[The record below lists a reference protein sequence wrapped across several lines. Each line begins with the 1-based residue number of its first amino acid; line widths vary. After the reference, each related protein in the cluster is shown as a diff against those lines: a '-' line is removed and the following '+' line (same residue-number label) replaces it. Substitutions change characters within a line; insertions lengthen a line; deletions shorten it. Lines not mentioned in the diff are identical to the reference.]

1 MVGELAC
8 SRRAFIAG
16 LAGQAV
22 AVSNLDTTISLA
34 RTRGGIELAP
44 PEDFSFVGL
53 QKTAERLA
61 ASPYVS
67 ANLPAS
73 DILSKIDFDVYQSI
87 RFRSAHTLF
96 LDSSTQYP
104 IQLFHLGKLA
114 KRPVRISLI
123 GGDGRAREI
132 LYSSDLFDVPPDHP
146 ALKLP
151 PDIGFAGFRVMDMDL
166 KRDWFSAI
174 GASYFRSSGPFDQY
188 GLSARAIAI
197 DTAIQRPEEFPAF
210 VHFWLM
216 APDVAPRPLVIYALL
231 EGPSLTGAIR
241 ISMTREGDR
250 DRREVIN
257 DVEARFYAR
266 KDIERVGVAPLSSM
280 YWYGEAPHQQPSD
293 WRPEIHDSDGLTV
306 WTGNGERLWRPLL
319 NPPRVMTNSF
329 VDKDVKGFGLEQRD
343 RSFAHYLDDG
353 AFYDRRPSVWI
364 EPLQSW
370 GDGAVQLIEM
380 PTGEET
386 WDNIVTYWA
395 PKESWKRGDRKSFSY
410 RITWLDAVPYP
421 QHLARVIGTWSGF
434 GGPPGLSYKERDPT
448 THKFV
453 IDFESSRFAGLTRD
467 DVKLVVN
474 ASRGQVSGISSYPV
488 VSQNHRWRGLF
499 DLTADGKEPV
509 DLRGYLRKK
518 DTALSE
524 TWIYQHFPDAYF

>member
-1 MVGELAC
+1 MKGELAC
-8 SRRAFIAG
+8 TRRAFIAG
-16 LAGQAV
+16 LAVQAV
-22 AVSNLDTTISLA
+22 AGSNFDTTIASA
-34 RTRGGIELAP
+34 RPRGGIELAP

-53 QKTAERLA
+53 QKTAEHLA
-61 ASPYVS
+61 ATPYVS
-67 ANLPAS
+67 ANSPAS
-73 DILSKIDFDVYQSI
+73 DILSEIGFDAYQSI

-96 LDSSTQYP
+96 LGSPAQYP

-132 LYSSDLFDVPPDHP
+132 LYSGDLFDIPPGHP

-151 PDIGFAGFRVMDMDL
+151 PDIGFAGFRIMDTDL

-210 VHFWLM
+210 VHFWLR
-216 APDVAPRPLVIYALL
+216 APDAAARPLVIYALV

-241 ISMTREGDR
+241 MSITRDSDR

-257 DVEARFYAR
+257 DVEAHFYAR

-364 EPLQSW
+364 EPLQGW
-370 GDGAVQLIEM
+370 GEGAVQLIEM

-386 WDNIVTYWA
+386 WDNIVAYWA
-395 PKESWKRGDRKSFSY
+395 PTERWNRGDRKSFSY
-410 RITWLDAVPYP
+410 RITWLDAVLFP
-421 QHLARVIGTWSGF
+421 QQLARVIGTWSGF
-434 GGPPGLSYKERDPT
+434 GGPPGLSYKDRDPT

-453 IDFESSRFAGLTRD
+453 IDFESALFARLARG
-467 DVKLVVN
+467 DVELVVN
-474 ASRGQVSGISSYPV
+474 ASRGQVSGIASYPV

-499 DLTADGKEPV
+499 DLTADGKEPI
-509 DLRGYLRKK
+509 DLRAFLRRK